1 MRAVMKAVQKQKPY
15 SYANHLIIKTDHQ
28 SLDYLFEQCMYSI
41 LQQKMAHQGSGAR
54 LWNHNKKGAKHK
66 AGELS
71 ILNEENSELCQICIA
86 IPQWPKE
93 VMEAK
98 KKLWTVMKETSVLR
112 NLYPTYGGPKSSN

>member
-1 MRAVMKAVQKQKPY
+1 MWAITKAVKKQKSY
-15 SYANHLIIKTDHQ
+15 SYANHLIIKTDYQ
-28 SLDYLFEQCMYSI
+28 SLNYQFELCMHSI

-71 ILNEENSELCQICIA
+71 RLNEENSELCQICIA

-98 KKLWTVMKETSVLR
+98 KKL
-112 NLYPTYGGPKSSN
+112 